1 MKRQTVRVDLPVHI
15 PDELSALSKTFTDVL
30 FNIESL
36 YKLQLKGDISIRDER
51 RIWNDI
57 PETLGSANIPETH
70 IQNLEKGIFDLYPIT
85 INSKQDEMDLVI
97 GKVFASEGDSISYY
111 SGVAGVVNNSYK
123 VVIDDFDSKLNLLCQ
138 ELSAILPN
146 ETESIKDKAPNI
158 KCLDVFSLAGA
169 FDVAHKP
176 ICIFF
181 SGENSENISTLSNM
195 TVFINLYSARFKALT
210 MEIAKSCLL
219 GSELL
224 ENLYDSS
231 ISDLLM
237 IWLRGHDVGHFI
249 GVDKLG
255 EEMSQ
260 FDIDYMILH
269 ELKSDMI
276 ALYSFR
282 LYGEDL
288 LGDSLLEKIY
298 FLTFAEM
305 LRYIRRGDL
314 LGHPDSAS
322 AYLAWRYFE
331 SSGVIE
337 YDSDLLKFNIN
348 FDLLE
353 ESVSDFTNE
362 LLGIFKDRNVDAAR
376 ELVKRY
382 GSLENMN
389 EGDLFPKDCSQN
401 LRKVL
406 DNNYIAYY
414 IDYSFQT
421 K

>member
-1 MKRQTVRVDLPVHI
+1 
-15 PDELSALSKTFTDVL
+15 
-30 FNIESL
+30 
-36 YKLQLKGDISIRDER
+36 
-51 RIWNDI
+51 
-57 PETLGSANIPETH
+57 
-70 IQNLEKGIFDLYPIT
+70 
-85 INSKQDEMDLVI
+85 
-97 GKVFASEGDSISYY
+97 
-111 SGVAGVVNNSYK
+111 
-123 VVIDDFDSKLNLLCQ
+123 
-138 ELSAILPN
+138 
-146 ETESIKDKAPNI
+146 
-158 KCLDVFSLAGA
+158 
-169 FDVAHKP
+169 
-176 ICIFF
+176 
-181 SGENSENISTLSNM
+181 
-195 TVFINLYSARFKALT
+195 
-210 MEIAKSCLL
+210 
-219 GSELL
+219 
-224 ENLYDSS
+224 
-231 ISDLLM
+231 
-237 IWLRGHDVGHFI
+237 
-249 GVDKLG
+249 
-255 EEMSQ
+255 
-260 FDIDYMILH
+260 
-269 ELKSDMI
+269 
-276 ALYSFR
+276 
-282 LYGEDL
+282 
-288 LGDSLLEKIY
+288 LLEKIY